1 MEILKRPRG
10 TNDFLPEETAKWR
23 IIEDQLRVVCREFGY
38 GEIRTP
44 VFEDT
49 SLFQR
54 GVGDTTDIVQK
65 EMYTFTMKGEHSLT
79 LRPENTASVARAYL
93 ENKLYGGA
101 LPVKL
106 YYLGPQFR
114 YERPQAGRFRQ
125 FHQFGVEL
133 FGAES
138 PYADAEVISLAW
150 TFYSRLGIKNME
162 LHLNSVGCP
171 SCRPAHKKA
180 LQKHLEPVLDKL
192 CPVCRERYE
201 RNPLRILDCKNPDCQ
216 ELTKDAPTTADC
228 LCTECGDHFS
238 RLKSAL
244 NTAGIPFLLDKRLVR
259 GLDYYT
265 KTAFEIMVADIGAQ
279 SSICGGGRYDG
290 LLASL
295 GGEPTPGVGFA
306 LGMERVFAA
315 LKAQGDDIETAEGID
330 VFIVAHPADNQK
342 IADTAFSLAN
352 SLRTAG
358 FAVEQDL
365 LGRSMKSQFK
375 AADRLRAAQV
385 IVIGEDEIARGI
397 AAVRD
402 MSSSE
407 QSEIP
412 LDKLKAFLMN
422 QYAIH
427 SE

>member
-1 MEILKRPRG
+1 MEILKKPRG
-10 TNDFLPEETAKWR
+10 TNDFLPEDTAKWR
-23 IIEDQLRVVCREFGY
+23 MIEDQLREVCREFGY

-49 SLFQR
+49 SLFLR

-93 ENKLYGGA
+93 ENKLFGGPQ
-101 LPVKL
+101 PVKL
-106 YYLGPQFR
+106 YYIGPQFR
-114 YERPQAGRFRQ
+114 HERPQAGRFRQ

-133 FGAES
+133 FGTPS

-150 TFYSRLGIKNME
+150 TFYNRLGIENME

-171 SCRPAHKKA
+171 SCRPAHKEA
-180 LQKHLEPVLDKL
+180 LQKHLEPVLGKL
-192 CPVCRERYE
+192 CPVCQERYQ
-201 RNPLRILDCKNPDCQ
+201 RNPLRILDCKNPDCK
-216 ELTKDAPTTADC
+216 ELTKGAPTTADC
-228 LCTECGDHFS
+228 LCADCEDHFS
-238 RLKSAL
+238 SLQAAL
-244 NTAGIPFLLDKRLVR
+244 NAADIPFLLDKRLVR

-279 SSICGGGRYDG
+279 SSVCGGGRYDG
-290 LLASL
+290 LIASL
-295 GGEPTPGVGFA
+295 GGEPTAGVGFA

-315 LKAQGDDIETAEGID
+315 LKAQGDDIEITEGID
-330 VFIVAHPADNQK
+330 VFIIAHPANNQN
-342 IADTAFSLAN
+342 IAATAFALAS

-358 FAVEQDL
+358 FSVEQDL

-402 MSSSE
+402 MTSSE
-407 QSEIP
+407 QTDVP
-412 LDKLKAFLMN
+412 LDKIKTYLMKN
-422 QYAIH
+422 
-427 SE
+427 SR